1 MSSITARVVVA
12 IPTLNAG
19 PALSEC
25 LVSLEAQ
32 SFRDFAV
39 VVIDNSGKDLA
50 GGLTSTNFPLH
61 IIRNDGNVGFG
72 SAINQAIASSSGEY
86 VATLNDDCVASPEW
100 LGELVRVADREY
112 EIGLC
117 AAQVL
122 LAETGMID
130 SVGMVIARDGTSKQ
144 RGFGQ
149 APDRYQKDSEVLF
162 PSGCSALYRR
172 DMLSDVGGFD
182 ESLFLYCED
191 TDLGLRARWAGWQAY
206 YAAKAVVK
214 HRYSHSAGR
223 SSELKALL
231 VERNRLTTAFK
242 NFPRRELL
250 VVPIAGPIRYFF
262 HLIALM
268 LGRGITA
275 DFNRQSPGLWRFP
288 AILWKAH
295 WHLLRHWSVI
305 RKKRAAIKRRL
316 EPRQMS
322 VLLKRHRISL
332 YAVASL

>member
-1 MSSITARVVVA
+1 MLAISARVVVA

-19 PALSEC
+19 SALSEC
-25 LVSLEAQ
+25 LASLETQ
-32 SFRDFAV
+32 RFRDFGV
-39 VVIDNSGKDLA
+39 VVIDNSGKNLA
-50 GGLTSTNFPLH
+50 AGLASASYPLH
-61 IIRNDGNVGFG
+61 IVHNDRNVGFG
-72 SAINQAIASSSGEY
+72 AAINQAAACSSGEY
-86 VATLNDDCVASPEW
+86 VATLNDDCIASPEW
-100 LGELVRVADREY
+100 LQELVRVTEREY

-117 AAQVL
+117 AAQVR

-130 SVGMVIARDGTSKQ
+130 SAGMLIARDGTSKQ
-144 RGFGQ
+144 RGFGRP
-149 APDRYQKDSEVLF
+149 PDRYQKDAEVLF

-182 ESLFLYCED
+182 ESFFLYCED

-206 YAAKAVVK
+206 YSAKAVVT
-214 HRYSHSAGR
+214 HRYSHSAGK
-223 SSELKALL
+223 SSELKAYL
-231 VERNRLTTAFK
+231 VERNRLTTVFK

-250 VVPIAGPIRYFF
+250 AVPLAGPIRYLF
-262 HLIALM
+262 HVVALM

-275 DFNRQSPGLWRFP
+275 EFSRQSPGLWRFP
-288 AILWKAH
+288 AILLKAH
-295 WHLLRHWSVI
+295 WHLFRHWGAI
-305 RKKRAAIKRRL
+305 RKSRRSIKRRL